1 MAQQGFY
8 TDPPA
13 RRMAYDDD
21 GSVLIHVTSNGTV
34 VEVSDAQRQ
43 MLNDIDQGTPSEFSW
58 GQNQENGYLVLIFPE
73 LRDVT
78 AFYVNA
84 TQGQFYRSVPSQWE
98 FSANTTTGKDGTWS
112 FGPVFTAASEL
123 PDPAYR
129 NPTSLGAAGVKAVRF
144 FMSENS
150 TTVLAGIQNLHLYG
164 NKSAGQTPHRI
175 EFVDASGVELGRDLD
190 FGDVPRDTENVWD
203 TVTTFNQSS
212 GLYLKNISPNQQANT
227 VVLSVEQTATDAE
240 MMNEIQMSKDGIS
253 YYASLTWTNIQ
264 PSTVVGPVYIK
275 YTTTTTSDFGL
286 EQCRLQVDVASW
298 T

>member
-21 GSVLIHVTSNGTV
+21 GSVLIHITEAGTV
-34 VEVSDAQRQ
+34 IEVSDAQRQ
-43 MLNDIDQGTPSEFSW
+43 MLNDIDLGTPAEFSW
-58 GQNQENGYLVLIFPE
+58 GQQAANGYLVLIFPE

-84 TQGQFYRSVPSQWE
+84 AQGGLNRSVPSQWE
-98 FSANTTTGKDGTWS
+98 FSSNTTTGKDGTWQQ
-112 FGPVFTAASEL
+112 GAIFTAQEEF

-129 NPTSLGAAGVKAVRF
+129 NPTSVGMAGVKAVRF
-144 FMSENS
+144 YMN
-150 TTVLAGIQNLHLYG
+150 TNATAVTAGIQNLHLYG
-164 NKSAGQTPHRI
+164 NKSGGQTPHRI
-175 EFVDASGVELGRDLD
+175 DFVDASGVNLGRDLD

-212 GLYLKNISPNQQANT
+212 GLYLRNISPNQQANT
-227 VVLSVEQTATDAE
+227 VVLSVERTRTNGE
-240 MMNEIQMSKDGIS
+240 MMNEVQMSKDGIS
-253 YYASLTWTNIQ
+253 YFSSLSWTNIQ
-264 PSTVVGPVYIK
+264 PSTTVGPVYVK
-275 YTTTTTSDFGL
+275 YTTTDTSDFGL
-286 EQCRLQVDVASW
+286 EECRLQVDVASW